1 MQISRRDLF
10 RSAAAVGGAAALG
23 GVDGLSTE
31 AVAGTGPA
39 ARAARATTRSSVLVR
54 GTAGAGGYRP
64 VVTAAGESWL
74 VRTDLGT
81 RAKGGRAARRRPLV
95 AFAQVS
101 DVHIVDSESPM
112 RVENADSFSSSAYR
126 PQEFLTL
133 HVAEA
138 MVQGINAVKTG
149 PATGRL
155 IGFTLQTGDNADNAQ
170 YNEVRWNID
179 VLDGGTIQPDSGDH
193 TKTESVTDSDP
204 SLYDAKLWWHPEGTP
219 EGKTDDDART
229 KYGFPMIPGLLAK
242 ARAPFDATGLDIPWF
257 SVMGNHDKLVQG
269 NNHPDASSQARA
281 TGSKKTVGDSS
292 TPPKVLQRTVTAD
305 PDRRE
310 LSTAEIV
317 EEHFTTTGLPVGHG
331 YTQQNLDDGTA
342 YYTFDRGIVRFVVM
356 DTVNAN
362 GGDEG
367 SLSASQFAWIKDL
380 LATSKRKLLVFSSH
394 HPSWSMV
401 NDLTGTIDP
410 GRRVL
415 GNALV
420 RELLKHDNVIA
431 WVNGHTHTNNIKPHV
446 RKQDGKIVNGFWE
459 VNTASHID
467 WPQQGRIVEIADNK
481 DGTVS
486 IFGTMLDHAAPTT
499 WVESQ
504 LDDPL
509 QLAALSRELAAND
522 WQERDRDRRGAR
534 NARNVELVVRAP
546 RFLR

>member
-23 GVDGLSTE
+23 GLGGLSAD

-39 ARAARATTRSSVLVR
+39 ARAARATTTRTSVLVR

-64 VVTAAGESWL
+64 VVTAAGETWK

-81 RAKGGRAARRRPLV
+81 RAKAGRSGRRRPLV

-101 DVHIVDSESPM
+101 DVHIVDTESPM
-112 RVENADSFSSSAYR
+112 RVENAESFSKSAYR

-149 PATGRL
+149 PATGRP
-155 IGFTLQTGDNADNAQ
+155 IAFTLQTGDNADNAQ

-179 VLDGGTIQPDSGDH
+179 VLDGGPIQPNSGDH
-193 TKTESVTDSDP
+193 TKTESVADSDP
-204 SLYDAKLWWHPEGTP
+204 SLYDVMFWHPEGTP
-219 EGKTDDDART
+219 EGKVDDDARA
-229 KYGFPMIPGLLAK
+229 KYGYPTIPGLLAK

-269 NNHPDASSQARA
+269 NNHPDASSQTRA
-281 TGSKKTVGDSS
+281 TGDKKTVGVKSRTI
-292 TPPKVLQRTVTAD
+292 TPD

-317 EEHFTTTGLPVGHG
+317 AEHFTTTGLPVGHG

-342 YYTFDRGIVRFVVM
+342 YYTFDRGMVRFVVM

-367 SLSASQFAWIKDL
+367 SLSATQFAWIKGI
-380 LATSKRKLLVFSSH
+380 LASSKRKLLVFSSH

-401 NDLTGTIDP
+401 NDLTGTVDP
-410 GRRVL
+410 GKRIL
-415 GNALV
+415 GKALV
-420 RELLKHDNVIA
+420 RELLAHDNVIA
-431 WVNGHTHTNNIKPHV
+431 WVNGHTHTNNIKSHV
-446 RKQDGKIVNGFWE
+446 RKKDGKVLNGFWE
-459 VNTASHID
+459 INTASHID
-467 WPQQGRIVEIADNK
+467 WPQQGRIVEIANNK
-481 DGTVS
+481 DGTLS
-486 IFGTMLDHAAPTT
+486 IFSTMLDHAAPTT
-499 WVESQ
+499 WEESQ
-504 LDDPL
+504 LDSPL

-522 WQERDRDRRGAR
+522 WQERDHDRRGAR
-534 NARNVELVVRAP
+534 TARNVELIVRAP